1 MDRQKTI
8 SGAAFQ
14 MDYLADHMVKRYEA
28 DGYQCQKLT
37 FDDKGAPGALV
48 QIRNT
53 SDGAWG
59 TAKSIMGLKTC
70 ATLKLLRSG
79 NDLSIEVIA
88 GPWLDKVAVNVVSW
102 IILWPL
108 FVTSAIGMWRQ
119 KNMLDQ
125 LFVDALSFFAGAA

>member
-14 MDYLADHMVKRYEA
+14 MDYLAGHMMKRYEA

-37 FDDKGAPGALV
+37 FEDKGSPGFLL

-53 SDGAWG
+53 GEGGWA
-59 TAKSIMGLKTC
+59 TAKTMLGLKTC
-70 ATLKLLRSG
+70 ATLKLLKSG
-79 NDLSIEVIA
+79 NDLTVEVLA

-102 IILWPL
+102 VILWPL

-119 KNMLDQ
+119 KKMLDQ
-125 LFVDALSFFAGAA
+125 LFVDTLSFFAGA